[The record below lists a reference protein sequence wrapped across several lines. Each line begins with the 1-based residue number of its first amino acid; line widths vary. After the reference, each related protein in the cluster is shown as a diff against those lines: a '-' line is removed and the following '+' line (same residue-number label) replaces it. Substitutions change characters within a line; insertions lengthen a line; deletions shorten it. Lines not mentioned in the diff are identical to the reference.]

1 MNIDIDFETYLFI
14 SPDKIIISVN
24 DKINFETIYEKENL
38 IDIEKDGFNYVKI
51 DEFLNENVFLIEK
64 TLKKFVKKINLIIK
78 SEVFFS
84 VSISIK
90 NKNNTEL
97 ISQKKIDYLL
107 NEAKSLCQETLQE
120 KKIIHMIIENYL
132 INNKNHKYLNLD
144 KKYDFLS
151 LDICFLCLSEDII
164 KNFVQILSKYQISID
179 QIINAEYVEKFS
191 ENEKIDIF
199 TMANK
204 IINGFN
210 ENEVKIVSQKYKKK
224 GFFERFFD
232 LFS

>member
-14 SPDKIIISVN
+14 SPDKIIISVKN
-24 DKINFETIYEKENL
+24 KINFENIYEKENL